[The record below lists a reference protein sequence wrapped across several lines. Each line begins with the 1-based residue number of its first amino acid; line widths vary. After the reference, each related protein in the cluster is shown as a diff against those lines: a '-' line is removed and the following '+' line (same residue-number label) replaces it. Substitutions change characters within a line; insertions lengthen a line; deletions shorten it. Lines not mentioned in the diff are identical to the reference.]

1 MPAVSQL
8 KNLPLLISV
17 YFLCNSLTK
26 IVLGQNVGIAGVNIR
41 YDLGD
46 DQGLIVR
53 LMCNQT
59 ATAKDTNVNFFIDGQ
74 LDNSVSDITFSGFS
88 YYGKIEPFFSK
99 I

>member
-1 MPAVSQL
+1 
-8 KNLPLLISV
+8 
-17 YFLCNSLTK
+17 
-26 IVLGQNVGIAGVNIR
+26 VLGQNVGIAGVNIR

-46 DQGLIVR
+46 DQGLVVR

-99 I
+99 IWTHFLGCPVKAAEIDKNFLQF